1 MCTSTLCVCDSVN
14 VLAYS
19 TVSQEAVDA
28 PLCHPNGGEGEKD
41 VYLRLLKGEREST
54 ASHFASLCSLFVRVC
69 LRAKQCVCEC
79 GCECTQ

>member
-19 TVSQEAVDA
+19 TVSQEEVDA

-54 ASHFASLCSLFVRVC
+54 ASHFASLCSLFVRVFAC
-69 LRAKQCVCEC
+69 QAVRV
-79 GCECTQ
+79 